1 MGMIQMAEYAEQQ
14 DQIKYHVAIS
24 EREFDIIFNALTEYI
39 RLMNSRMPSLL
50 EHGIT
55 ARLAHRK
62 ATSYAVELQKK
73 LLNL

>member
-1 MGMIQMAEYAEQQ
+1 MIEYDEQQ
-14 DQIKYHVAIS
+14 DKPKYNIAIS

-50 EHGIT
+50 EHGIS

-62 ATSYAVELQKK
+62 ETSYAVELQKK

>member
-1 MGMIQMAEYAEQQ
+1 MTKYVEPQ
-14 DQIKYHVAIS
+14 DEIAYHIAIS

-50 EHGIT
+50 EHGIA
-55 ARLAHRK
+55 ARLEHRN